1 MTVSMIA
8 AMGANRAIGLRGRL
22 PWRLP
27 ADLRFFK
34 EKTWG
39 HVVIMGRKTFESV
52 GKPLPGRRNLVIT
65 RRKAFRSE
73 GVEIAGSLREA
84 LDLAAGEKEVFVC
97 GGAEIYRQ
105 ALDRAD
111 RIYLTLIHENFEA
124 DTFFP
129 EFDPRVWE
137 ERERVNHDPDERNP
151 YAYSFVVYE
160 RRL

>member
-8 AMGANRAIGLRGRL
+8 AMGTNRAIGLRGRL

-52 GKPLPGRRNLVIT
+52 GKPLPGRRNVVIT
-65 RRKAFRSE
+65 RRKDFRSD
-73 GVEIAGSLREA
+73 GVEVAGSLREA
-84 LDLAAGEKEVFVC
+84 LDLAGGEEEVFVC

-111 RIYLTLIHENFEA
+111 RMYLTLIHENFEA

-129 EFDPRVWE
+129 ESDPRVWE
-137 ERERVNHDPDERNP
+137 ERERVNHGPDERNP